1 MMEIRGNKWGVGSGK
16 RRQGDKETRRQGD
29 KEFSSPCPL
38 VPLSP
43 LPPFPIPH
51 SLLALFVLFALY
63 ASAAAQ
69 DRPTSPPLTGRE
81 TPPASSPASS
91 KAGGSGDRSSR
102 PNLSPMSDTDPG
114 AGPKSGRAP
123 MTPGQSRSEV
133 KKLWGEAEDLRATAR
148 VKWAR
153 SRSSGASIIPWA
165 TNKRRSASSS
175 KPA

>member
-102 PNLSPMSDTDPG
+102 PKLSPMSDTDPG
-114 AGPKSGRAP
+114 AGPKSVSDIGDKYGRD
-123 MTPGQSRSEV
+123 EV
-133 KKLWGEAEDLRATAR
+133 RAMRQEALDRKRGVTGKSVDLRGR
-148 VKWAR
+148 R
-153 SRSSGASIIPWA
+153 II
-165 TNKRRSASSS
+165 T
-175 KPA
+175 